1 MPVTSLSHTAEETK
15 NLGVLFGQELAPGGL
30 VCFRGDL
37 GAGKTTFIQGVLS
50 ACGAEKPYVSPTFVI
65 MKEYDLALPTETGIR
80 RIYHADAYRIEQ
92 ADDFEKIGFSEW
104 QSDREGV
111 VLLEWPELIEAILPE
126 RRIEVALRLGEEESR
141 VIDITPFRSSELSG
155 ILEEQGS

>member
-104 QSDREGV
+104 LSDTEGV
-111 VLLEWPELIEAILPE
+111 VLLEWPERVAALLPE
-126 RRIEVALRLGEEESR
+126 RRIEVALRLGAEESR

>member
-1 MPVTSLSHTAEETK
+1 MPVTSLSHTAEETS
-15 NLGVLFGQELAPGGL
+15 NLGALFGRALLPGSL

-37 GAGKTTFIQGVLS
+37 GAGKTTFIQGVLT

-65 MKEYDLALPTETGIR
+65 MKEYDLAVPTETGIR

-104 QSDREGV
+104 LSDHEGV
-111 VLLEWPELIEAILPE
+111 VLLEWPERIEAILPD
-126 RRIEVALRLGEEESR
+126 RRIEVSLHPGEGESR
-141 VIDITPFRSSELSG
+141 TIDIMPFRS
-155 ILEEQGS
+155 